1 MGLLG
6 RQVSVQVLI
15 TLSET
20 NKAVTLASLGSI
32 RVCFP
37 EELFS
42 KLSSEGQVEG
52 VPFCVC
58 VCRVGGAC
66 VWIPVSETG
75 A

>member
-20 NKAVTLASLGSI
+20 NKGGHLASFLGASGS
-32 RVCFP
+32 CFP

-52 VPFCVC
+52 AILCVC
-58 VCRVGGAC
+58 VPREEH